1 MATRD
6 EVIAMANEMAF
17 MASIWIDDDG
27 NEVKDLIKFVEL
39 VEKRKCKELAAK
51 IELMPFGDTAASFA
65 QWIRD
70 QA

>member
-6 EVIAMANEMAF
+6 ELIAMAREAGFTVTHIGDPIGTSYDMLERFAQ
-17 MASIWIDDDG
+17 
-27 NEVKDLIKFVEL
+27 L

>member
-6 EVIAMANEMAF
+6 ELIDMAREAGF
-17 MASIWIDDDG
+17 GPAAGWP
-27 NEVKDLIKFVEL
+27 EAYPPFERFAQL

-65 QWIRD
+65 QWIRE